1 MNRFA
6 ATLCVLAILLTTSIS
21 QTQGADDLT
30 LPQKALEILRER
42 CYRCHGGAAQQAGLD
57 VLSRE
62 SLLQARGPADARFA
76 FLVPNDAKNSKLA
89 QAVKSGRDSYMPEQG
104 SPEAAAMTNE
114 EKDILQRWIDSGA
127 NFPNDRQI
135 EFVTE
140 TRMLIA
146 MRDYLLKIEEVKR
159 TSVRFFTLAHL
170 HNNPKNSALDLRLYR
185 AALSKALNSLTTS
198 REIVLPKAV
207 PGAQE
212 TVYAVDLTELDWNRV
227 DMEGSSLWDQIVSF
241 YPYGLKFD
249 FVKDDERKN
258 VWKDVAKWTGADI
271 PYLRADWFVVTATQP
286 PLYHKLL
293 RIPPTLSEL
302 EKELDI
308 DIRRNFVE
316 GKIERSGFAKSGV
329 SRQNR
334 LLERHSSRVTPY
346 FWISYDFLPNRVRSD
361 LPRFPLGPRFEGN
374 PFNDQAF
381 EHDGGELIWS
391 LPNGMQ
397 AFMLVDKA
405 GDRIDQGPIEVV
417 FDRSAVLGTPSI
429 INGISCIACHRH
441 GLICDFRDELRD
453 ANVLGGAAGE
463 HLQKTFPSHQ
473 VLQQSSQ
480 QDQQLF
486 LKSLAKVMGP
496 YLLTGADQNKD
507 ISQFPEPI
515 GKVAKLYAEDLTLQ
529 EMAYELGLAKP
540 QELEELAIH
549 LKANRGLLRFGLG
562 TMIQKPPGTLKRDK
576 WQVREGMSL
585 MQYVAR
591 ELGIGI
597 PIVP

>member
-1 MNRFA
+1 MNRLA
-6 ATLCVLAILLTTSIS
+6 VTLRVLAILLTTSIAP
-21 QTQGADDLT
+21 TQGADDLT

-57 VLSRE
+57 VLSRD
-62 SLLQARGPADARFA
+62 SLLLERGPADARFA

-127 NFPNDRQI
+127 VFPNNRQI

-170 HNNPKNSALDLRLYR
+170 HNNPKNSELDLRLYR

-227 DMEGSSLWDQIVSF
+227 DKKGSTLWDQIVSF

-271 PYLRADWFVVTATQP
+271 PYLRADWFVVTATRP
-286 PLYHKLL
+286 PLYHELL
-293 RIPPTLSEL
+293 RIPPRLSEL

-381 EHDGGELIWS
+381 EHDGGEAIWS

-397 AFMLVDKA
+397 AYMLVDGA
-405 GDRIDQGPIEVV
+405 GRRLNQGPIEVV
-417 FDRSAVLGTPSI
+417 FDRTAVLGSPAI
-429 INGISCIACHRH
+429 INGISCMACHRH
-441 GLICDFRDELRD
+441 GIICDFRDELRD
-453 ANVLGGAAGE
+453 ANVLGGFARE
-463 HLQKTFPSHQ
+463 HLLKTYPINAN
-473 VLQQSSQ
+473 LQRSARK
-480 QDQQLF
+480 DQQLF
-486 LKSLAKVMGP
+486 MQSLAKVMAP
-496 YLLTGADQNKD
+496 YLIGGVDPIKD

-529 EMAYELGLAKP
+529 EMAYELGFSQPQKLADK
-540 QELEELAIH
+540 ID
-549 LKANRGLLRFGLG
+549 ANRNILKFGLG
-562 TMIQKPPGTLKRDK
+562 TMTQKPPGTLKRDK
-576 WQVREGMSL
+576 WQVREGTSL
-585 MQYVAR
+585 MQDVAR